1 MFFTING
8 NTLTTI
14 FSQLYMNTK
23 AALVV
28 IILLVFSSCCS
39 KYADNISS
47 EGQVST
53 FYFYQMEGTTLGV
66 PYSMNGVSQHKYIIS
81 KGKSSLDILK
91 KMYKKIYYSPDIYF
105 GMKYYNKK
113 GIDVDHY
120 IDLSSLIDK
129 YSSEYSI
136 KCINNDICK
145 LKILRIKGKFYKC
158 PTSAVGKTSLEPV
171 NLLPLKPESYVLQDI
186 LNILES

>member
-81 KGKSSLDILK
+81 KGKSSLDFLK
-91 KMYKKIYYSPDIYF
+91 KMYKKIYY
-105 GMKYYNKK
+105 
-113 GIDVDHY
+113 
-120 IDLSSLIDK
+120 
-129 YSSEYSI
+129 
-136 KCINNDICK
+136 
-145 LKILRIKGKFYKC
+145 
-158 PTSAVGKTSLEPV
+158 
-171 NLLPLKPESYVLQDI
+171 
-186 LNILES
+186 

>member
-1 MFFTING
+1 MMFFTING

-47 EGQVST
+47 EEQVST

-66 PYSMNGVSQHKYIIS
+66 P
-81 KGKSSLDILK
+81 IL
-91 KMYKKIYYSPDIYF
+91 
-105 GMKYYNKK
+105 
-113 GIDVDHY
+113 
-120 IDLSSLIDK
+120 
-129 YSSEYSI
+129 
-136 KCINNDICK
+136 
-145 LKILRIKGKFYKC
+145 
-158 PTSAVGKTSLEPV
+158 
-171 NLLPLKPESYVLQDI
+171 
-186 LNILES
+186 

>member
-1 MFFTING
+1 MMFFTING
-8 NTLTTI
+8 STLTTI

-23 AALVV
+23 AAFVV
-28 IILLVFSSCCS
+28 ILLVFSSCCS

-91 KMYKKIYYSPDIYF
+91 KMYKK
-105 GMKYYNKK
+105 
-113 GIDVDHY
+113 Y
-120 IDLSSLIDK
+120 IIV
-129 YSSEYSI
+129 
-136 KCINNDICK
+136 
-145 LKILRIKGKFYKC
+145 
-158 PTSAVGKTSLEPV
+158 PTYTLV
-171 NLLPLKPESYVLQDI
+171 
-186 LNILES
+186 